1 METKKLYEC
10 LLLLDPALAASDWD
24 GITGKIKSQIEK
36 RGGEVVSLKKWDER
50 QLAYEIQ
57 KKNRG
62 TYVLV
67 YFKNEP
73 SAIVAIERDFNL
85 DEQII
90 RTMILRADFI
100 TSDEQMDKQAPTIT
114 DFRLR
119 AAASGEESW
128 RERRLAEVKD
138 LDDVEEITDDDDD
151 DEEIDVDSDA
161 EDVKESE

>member
-119 AAASGEESW
+119 AATSGEESW